1 MRQEGIFISCA
12 PSCLE
17 SGCLGTFLD
26 IPTQSTPLWSWLV
39 SFIFISLLLDI
50 GSGRGGGGGTRP
62 TSEARPASHSL
73 PRTLPTASLHP
84 PHTLPHPAHTLPCLT
99 QALRE

>member
-50 GSGRGGGGGTRP
+50 GSGGGGGGGWN
-62 TSEARPASHSL
+62 EAHFGGEACIPQ
-73 PRTLPTASLHP
+73 PPPPQP